1 MDETDRFRIR
11 DENGN
16 EHEVYELTPILDDG
30 TVGGPDD
37 TAPGLR
43 ELYTTD
49 GRTVNRQGEKYEIL
63 EHGFEPTV
71 MSTRNDTPGDSLRV
85 L

>member
-1 MDETDRFRIR
+1 MDGTDRFRIR

-37 TAPGLR
+37 TAPGLPC
-43 ELYTTD
+43 TFSD
-49 GRTVNRQGEKYEIL
+49 PDV
-63 EHGFEPTV
+63 
-71 MSTRNDTPGDSLRV
+71 
-85 L
+85 